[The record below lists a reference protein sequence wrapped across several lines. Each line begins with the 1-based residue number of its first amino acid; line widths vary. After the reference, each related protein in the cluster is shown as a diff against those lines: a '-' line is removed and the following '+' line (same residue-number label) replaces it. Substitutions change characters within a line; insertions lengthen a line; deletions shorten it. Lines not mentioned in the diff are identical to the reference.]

1 MAKDK
6 IESLADTIINLTPQ
20 EAQKLQVVIKA
31 KMMPEIERQK
41 ALLDEQNNN
50 PQVQQMGQPQQQ
62 NMAPPNVR
70 DVAVNGL
77 LR

>member
-1 MAKDK
+1 MARDK
-6 IESLADTIINLTPQ
+6 IENLADTIINLTPQ

-31 KMMPEIERQK
+31 KMMPEVEKQK
-41 ALLDEQNNN
+41 ALLEEQGNN
-50 PQVQQMGQPQQQ
+50 PQVQQMGQRQQQ

>member
-6 IESLADTIINLTPQ
+6 IENLADTIINLTPQ

-50 PQVQQMGQPQQQ
+50 PQIQQMGQPQQQ
-62 NMAPPNVR
+62 NMAPPNAR

>member
-6 IESLADTIINLTPQ
+6 IENLADTIINLTPQ

-62 NMAPPNVR
+62 NMAPPNAR

>member
-1 MAKDK
+1 MARDK
-6 IESLADTIINLTPQ
+6 IENLADTIINLTPQ

-31 KMMPEIERQK
+31 KMMPEVEKQK
-41 ALLDEQNNN
+41 ALLAEQGNN
-50 PQVQQMGQPQQQ
+50 PQVQQMGQPPQQ
-62 NMAPPNVR
+62 NMAPPNAR

>member
-6 IESLADTIINLTPQ
+6 IENLADTIINLTPQ

-50 PQVQQMGQPQQQ
+50 PQVQQMVQPQQQ
-62 NMAPPNVR
+62 NMAPPNAR

>member
-6 IESLADTIINLTPQ
+6 IENLADTIINLTPQ

>member
-6 IESLADTIINLTPQ
+6 IENLADTIINLTPQ

-62 NMAPPNVR
+62 NMAPPNAR
-70 DVAVNGL
+70 DVAVN
-77 LR
+77 

>member
-6 IESLADTIINLTPQ
+6 IENLADTIINLTPQ

-41 ALLDEQNNN
+41 ALLDEQGNN

>member
-31 KMMPEIERQK
+31 KMMPEIEKQK
-41 ALLDEQNNN
+41 ALLEEQGAN
-50 PQVQQMGQPQQQ
+50 PQVQEWHNLNNKQWHHQQL
-62 NMAPPNVR
+62 VILHYE
-70 DVAVNGL
+70 DC
-77 LR
+77 